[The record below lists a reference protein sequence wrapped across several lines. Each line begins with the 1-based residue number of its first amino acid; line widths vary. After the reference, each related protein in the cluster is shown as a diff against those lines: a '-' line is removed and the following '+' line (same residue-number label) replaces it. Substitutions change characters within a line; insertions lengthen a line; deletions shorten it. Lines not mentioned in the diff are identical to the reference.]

1 MLSVLAAA
9 ALAASASA
17 SAAVSPACPKPRTF
31 RQAVAQVM
39 KSGDQELRSDLFDQV
54 VDVPAPVMSWSIDA
68 SASPDGLS
76 HFFDVL
82 VYKENGRLEPKGV
95 IVSNMRD
102 EGHRRERWLMLT
114 DLSGTLKKAVAAWD
128 ELDDNG
134 ELKAGGKGTISQQ
147 KGPFDPD
154 ALERLR
160 YELQVDCITVRK
172 THGR

>member
-1 MLSVLAAA
+1 VLSVLAAA
-9 ALAASASA
+9 AFAASAA
-17 SAAVSPACPKPRTF
+17 SPACPKTRTF
-31 RQAVAQVM
+31 PRAVAEVM
-39 KSGDQELRSDLFDQV
+39 KSGDQEIRGELFDQV
-54 VDVPAPVMSWSIDA
+54 VDVPAPVMSWSVDA
-68 SASPDGLS
+68 TSSPDGLS

-82 VYKENGRLEPKGV
+82 VYKEDGRLLPKGV

-114 DLSGTLKKAVAAWD
+114 DLSGTLKKAVVAWD
-128 ELDDNG
+128 ELDENG

-160 YELQVDCITVRK
+160 YELQVDCVTVRK
-172 THGR
+172 KHGR